1 MGVPNCG
8 FCEIGYSV
16 RIRGI
21 LWGPGENGLLKCWIL
36 SELCCNSTAAL
47 FSCVSAKLSISMH
60 PKSLGGSPIQ
70 DSLQKA
76 AEEIRATADGESR
89 SVLDFPVMGEGP
101 RVFFPIISP
110 PANEPHSKR
119 RGKLNGENGD

>member
-1 MGVPNCG
+1 MLDS
-8 FCEIGYSV
+8 E
-16 RIRGI
+16 RT
-21 LWGPGENGLLKCWIL
+21 LLQFYC
-36 SELCCNSTAAL
+36 SFVFLC
-47 FSCVSAKLSISMH
+47 FAKLSISMH

-110 PANEPHSKR
+110 IQMVYWESL
-119 RGKLNGENGD
+119 G